1 MWFLLA
7 LLAMIMLVARRS
19 TEKQVSKGIDA
30 ATLSWLQQTMAIP
43 FIIASLFFATFYMP
57 AELPAVFWSTMA
69 VYVVFGTLDIFC
81 YFKALSLADISFVAP
96 LLSLVAVGNIA
107 GAYFILG
114 QVPTIFGIGGA
125 VLIVIGAYIV
135 NKAKATDIEKNANNR
150 LALLFIL
157 TLVLTRAIISNI
169 EVNMLNVSN
178 PTTFN
183 FYSSMLTIPVL
194 LITAKLL
201 HRRKKQIGRYRGL
214 VRRNLRTHWWAL
226 VFIGLTYTINMLAT
240 YEAKIIGPNAGYV
253 GAVKSAQVL
262 PMVLIGVF
270 FFKEKI
276 VHKQWIGMGFI
287 LLGLVALA
295 IH

>member
-7 LLAMIMLVARRS
+7 LLALIMLVARRS
-19 TEKQVSKGIDA
+19 TEKQISKGIDA

-43 FIIASLFFATFYMP
+43 FIVASLFFATFY
-57 AELPAVFWSTMA
+57 LPADLPAAFWGTMS
-69 VYVVFGTLDIFC
+69 VYVVFGALDIFC

-107 GAYFILG
+107 GAYFILD

-135 NKAKATDIEKNANNR
+135 NKAKIKDIEKNANNR
-150 LALLFIL
+150 LALLFIM

-169 EVNMLNVSN
+169 EVNMLIVSN

-201 HRRKKQIGRYRGL
+201 HRRKKQIDRYRSL
-214 VRRNLRTHWWAL
+214 VRRNLHTHWWAL
-226 VFIGLTYTINMLAT
+226 VFIGITYTINMLAT

-276 VHKQWIGMGFI
+276 VPKQWIGMGFI

>member
-1 MWFLLA
+1 MWFFLS

-19 TEKQVSKGIDA
+19 TEKLVSKGIDS

-43 FIIASLFFATFYMP
+43 FIIASLFFATFY
-57 AELPAVFWSTMA
+57 LPADLPGAFWTTMV
-69 VYVVFGTLDIFC
+69 VYVIFGALDVFC
-81 YFKALSLADISFVAP
+81 YFKALSLADVSYVAP

-114 QVPTIFGIGGA
+114 QIPTIFGVGGA
-125 VLIVIGAYIV
+125 IFIVIGAYIV
-135 NKAKATDIEKNANNR
+135 NKAKTKDVEKQANNR

-157 TLVLTRAIISNI
+157 TLVFTRAIISNI

-194 LITAKLL
+194 LVAAKLL
-201 HRRKKQIGRYRGL
+201 HRRKKQIGRYRSL
-214 VRRNLRTHWWAL
+214 VRQNLRTHWWAL
-226 VFIGLTYTINMLAT
+226 VFIGVTYTINMLAT

-262 PMVLIGVF
+262 PMVLIGIF

-276 VHKQWIGMGFI
+276 APKQWIGMGFI
-287 LLGLVALA
+287 LLGLVALG

>member
-1 MWFLLA
+1 
-7 LLAMIMLVARRS
+7 MIMLVARRS

-43 FIIASLFFATFYMP
+43 FIIASLFFATFY
-57 AELPAVFWSTMA
+57 LPADLPPVFWSTMA
-69 VYVVFGTLDIFC
+69 LYVVFGAIDVFC
-81 YFKALSLADISFVAP
+81 YFKALSLADISYVAP
-96 LLSLVAVGNIA
+96 LMSLVAVGNIA

-135 NKAKATDIEKNANNR
+135 NKAKAKDIEKHANNR

-194 LITAKLL
+194 LVTAKLL
-201 HRRKKQIGRYRGL
+201 HRRKKQIGRYRSL
-214 VRRNLRTHWWAL
+214 VKHNLRTHWWAL
-226 VFIGLTYTINMLAT
+226 VFIGVTYTINMLAT

-276 VHKQWIGMGFI
+276 VAKQWLGMGLI